1 MFCENY
7 VIITYWLKQKD
18 KKSSFWS
25 VDLFENLLLLS
36 MSKKFSS
43 KTIFRWYTFG
53 TFCKLNGR
61 LNKVGK
67 RFEIFLIDYYAGDI
81 EKKNIAGK
89 D

>member
-1 MFCENY
+1 
-7 VIITYWLKQKD
+7 
-18 KKSSFWS
+18 
-25 VDLFENLLLLS
+25 

-53 TFCKLNGR
+53 TFCKLSGR